1 MAGVFGLVELKSES
15 GMVALELGVVEV
27 LRDRLLRR
35 FGVGEA
41 APLSSAPLAASAS
54 ASFVIRVPSRVSKLS
69 RAALRSPPETVLFRL
84 SFCANGGGVGDGDG
98 S

>member
-1 MAGVFGLVELKSES
+1 MAGVFGLVELKSVS
-15 GMVALELGVVEV
+15 DTVALELGVVEA
-27 LRDRLLRR
+27 LHDRLLRR

-69 RAALRSPPETVLFRL
+69 RAALL
-84 SFCANGGGVGDGDG
+84 SSGDRVILTQLLCEWRWH
-98 S
+98 